1 MKKPLTENFW
11 LMTAL
16 TIIPVFGSFAGYRY
30 WMRMRAKKAFL
41 LLSPEDLY
49 ELLTG
54 SAPPNDK
61 VFTVEEREDMASRLA
76 AMDAPFWHVNWV
88 SVEPEEDEVEEE

>member
-16 TIIPVFGSFAGYRY
+16 TIVPVFGSFAGYRY
-30 WMRMRAKKAFL
+30 WMRMRAKKAL
-41 LLSPEDLY
+41 LTLSAEELY

-54 SAPPNDK
+54 TEAPLDK
-61 VFTVEEREDMASRLA
+61 QFTLEEKDDMASRLA
-76 AMDAPFWHVNWV
+76 ATDAPFWHFNWV
-88 SVEPEEDEVEEE
+88 PAEPQSDEAEDE